1 MSACEHP
8 VGYVLNELVR
18 VRDWNN
24 RLAAY
29 IGNLAGFLERGQHD
43 QHPTPGAVQEFRLC
57 PECGQPLDRVALG
70 LLSYSEAFEIHAT
83 SNIVYTEEHQ

>member
-1 MSACEHP
+1 M
-8 VGYVLNELVR
+8 LNELVR

-29 IGNLAGFLERGQHD
+29 IGNPAGFLERGEHD
-43 QHPTPGAVQEFRLC
+43 QHPTPGAVQEFKFC

-70 LLSYSEAFEIHAT
+70 LLSYSEAYEIQAT
-83 SNIVYTEEHQ
+83 SNMVYNEEPQ